1 MRNRARPSIVKPPSP
16 NVTFRV
22 LRLPEPLR
30 VAMRS
35 AKQAEGLPNRQ
46 WLTAAVNAHLA
57 NVVDHLEQLGIG
69 GTTGPMKPARL
80 PFDNAVLASLK
91 TASKKTGLPAIT
103 LLRACLSR
111 ATAGERSRGSAVNV
125 RGKRAAK
132 KIRKGRR

>member
-1 MRNRARPSIVKPPSP
+1 MRNRARPSTVKPPSP

-22 LRLPEPLR
+22 LRLSEPLR

-35 AKQAEGLPNRQ
+35 AKEADGLPNRQ
-46 WLTAAVNAHLA
+46 WLTAVVNAHLA
-57 NVVDHLEQLGIG
+57 KVVEQLEQLGVG
-69 GTTGPMKPARL
+69 GPAGPMKPSRL

-111 ATAGERSRGSAVNV
+111 AIAGEGSRGSAVKG

-132 KIRKGRR
+132 KAGRGRR